1 MWRQW
6 SLPRQIKLFYLR
18 FIRLRGAPEEIAEG
32 MALGIFIGMTPTM
45 GAQIILAI
53 FFAAFLKK
61 NKLAAALGVFVTNPV
76 TAPFIYGL
84 EYELGRY
91 LLGWKRLR
99 LPTELSWEAFNHLSW
114 RVITPLCLGSLIF
127 AVVFGLLAYFLTL
140 QAMPILKRYKVTR
153 WRRPLRRLPTD
164 QDRTE

>member
-6 SLPRQIKLFYLR
+6 SLPRPFKLFYIR

-45 GAQIILAI
+45 GAQILIAI
-53 FFAAFLKK
+53 FVAALLRK
-61 NKLAAALGVFVTNPV
+61 NKIAAALGVFITNPV
-76 TAPFIYGL
+76 TAPFIYGF

-99 LPTELSWEAFNHLSW
+99 LPTELSWEVVRHLSW
-114 RVITPLCLGSLIF
+114 GVIVPLCLGSLIF

-140 QAMPILKRYKVTR
+140 KAMPVVKRYKISR
-153 WRRPLRRLPTD
+153 WRRPARGLPSD
-164 QDRTE
+164 QGKSR